1 MKKFAFRELKVR
13 QKALDFANYAISLS
27 ENLQAARQHYRL
39 IEQFEAASDSVAM
52 NIAEGKGRN
61 SKKEYDSKK

>member
-1 MKKFAFRELKVR
+1 MKKFAFRELKVW

-27 ENLQAARQHYRL
+27 ENLQSARQHYRL
-39 IEQFEAASDSVAM
+39 IEQFEAASASVTM